1 MPKKPAILNQ
11 KIVANS
17 RLFKVEALHLQF
29 SNGTETHYERLVSSS
44 HGAVL
49 VIAINHSGEA
59 LLIREYAA
67 GTHRYELG
75 LPKGRIEQGEDPLQ
89 AANREL
95 REETGHGA
103 NKLERLMSLT
113 LAPGYF
119 DHATHVILAQEL
131 YSERLPGDEPEP
143 IEVIKWPLNR
153 LPELIARD
161 DLTEARSIAALFLA
175 QQHLMDQSE

>member
-1 MPKKPAILNQ
+1 MPKKPEILDQ
-11 KIVANS
+11 RIVANS

-29 SNGTETHYERLVSSS
+29 SNGTEAHYERLVSSS

-49 VIAINHSGEA
+49 VIAVTADEEA

-75 LPKGRIEQGEDPLQ
+75 LPKGRIEHGEDPLE

-103 NKLERLMSLT
+103 RRLQHLTSLT
-113 LAPGYF
+113 LAPGYL
-119 DHATHVILAQEL
+119 DHATHVILACDL
-131 YSERLPGDEPEP
+131 YPERLPGDEPEP
-143 IEVIKWPLNR
+143 IEVVKWPLDQ
-153 LPELIARD
+153 LTELLARD

-175 QQHLMDQSE
+175 RQHLTEQT